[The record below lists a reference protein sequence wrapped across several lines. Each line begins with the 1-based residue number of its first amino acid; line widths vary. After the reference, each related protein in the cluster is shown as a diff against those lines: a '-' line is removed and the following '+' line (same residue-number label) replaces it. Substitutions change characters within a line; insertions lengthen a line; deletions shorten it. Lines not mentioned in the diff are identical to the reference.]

1 MSRRKK
7 EHGKKN
13 MSKYNVLCCFSWISK
28 LCLTFEAKNLT
39 LCDSSKCMQRR
50 YIKQLYY
57 KWGNIKEREVRIPQY
72 TWTSKVMTPV
82 GCDDLCIYDVIPGA
96 TTKKLYRD
104 TLIKL

>member
-7 EHGKKN
+7 EHGKKIWVN
-13 MSKYNVLCCFSWISK
+13 IMYFAASLEFLNYVWHLKQ
-28 LCLTFEAKNLT
+28 KNLT

-82 GCDDLCIYDVIPGA
+82 GCDDLCIYDVITGA